1 MLVPAGGKLVFLLR
15 LIFSMKQM
23 KASLL
28 FTIVV
33 LFVVVVLG
41 FGYCQQQKRVRKVL
55 SQNERLLNENR
66 DLKQRL
72 SQTSNTAQQIAD
84 RKDQQQRLQGKF
96 VERRAYYRR
105 NWQQFI
111 AASTS
116 DYRTGFLG
124 GIKDLKVS
132 VRNQT
137 EYPLDN
143 AVVSVQYL
151 RGNGDVF
158 KTEQYTI
165 NNIPAKGTQS
175 VSAANSRKGQKVQLK
190 LISITSQA
198 MNFCWAFNKPAPAG
212 NPDPY
217 QCVAQ

>member
-41 FGYCQQQKRVRKVL
+41 LGYCQQQKRVRKVL